1 MPHIQQSR
9 ENVVILFI
17 LERHIWFK
25 SSGNKYTL
33 KRHRIKNKL
42 TEQKVKAA
50 GAHESG
56 KKKRDLCQSSLDFKG

>member
-1 MPHIQQSR
+1 MPHIQKPH

-33 KRHRIKNKL
+33 KRHRVKNKKL
-42 TEQKVKAA
+42 TDQKVKAA

-56 KKKRDLCQSSLDFKG
+56 KKKGIYVNFL